1 MRLINALNDTSK
13 NLHCKHISV
22 FKTAVLLVVKSN
34 ITSGELNASVAADMN
49 YLLPASLPQ
58 SAQIQSHR

>member
-1 MRLINALNDTSK
+1 MHLINALNDTSK

-34 ITSGELNASVAADMN
+34 ITSGELNASVAAAIFMWEQN
-49 YLLPASLPQ
+49 K
-58 SAQIQSHR
+58 